1 VWIVTCGCSSACLSL
16 PEADL
21 TARRRRCVRDLSF
34 DLYAK
39 HDVLKPVV
47 GAIIES
53 QASSLQAV
61 WIFAG
66 YRSIG
71 EHDAAG
77 LVCSSL

>member
-1 VWIVTCGCSSACLSL
+1 
-16 PEADL
+16 
-21 TARRRRCVRDLSF
+21 VRDLSF